1 MPALPLLAGS
11 SLELIP
17 DLSVSSSLDDRVFW
31 ALLTEVK
38 GIGPARL
45 KRLVD
50 MFGDARSAWYAD
62 PRALVDAGLER
73 RARNALIELRK
84 RVDPV
89 EQGNRIQAAGVDVVR
104 VIDSAYP
111 PLLRGVPDAPAV
123 LFVKGQ
129 LPGEGEPAI
138 AVVGTRRAT
147 AYGRQ
152 AAEKLAGELARAG
165 VVIVSGLARGIDA
178 VAHNAALAA
187 GGRTLAVLG
196 SGVDRIYPAEHKGL
210 AQRVVGS
217 GALVSEFPLGE
228 PPDAPNFP
236 RRNRIVAG
244 LARGTL
250 VIEADRES
258 GALITVDFAL
268 EQGRDVYAVPGSIFS
283 PVSRGT
289 NAMIKDG
296 AKPVMSADDILE
308 DLEMSAVTAV
318 LPAPTADTDE
328 EAVVLALLSNE
339 PMHIDDIGRLAR
351 LPMSILGGTLAMMEL
366 KGMARQV
373 GGQYYVRTGI

>member
-1 MPALPLLAGS
+1 
-11 SLELIP
+11 LIP
-17 DLSVSSSLDDRVFW
+17 GFENPDSLDDRVFW

-45 KRLVD
+45 RRLID

-62 PRALVDAGLER
+62 ARALVDAGIDR
-73 RARNALIELRK
+73 RARGALVELRK
-84 RVDPV
+84 QRDPV
-89 EQGNRIQAAGVDVVR
+89 ELGNRLRTAGVELVR
-104 VIDSAYP
+104 VIDPAYP
-111 PLLRGVPDAPAV
+111 ALLKGVPDAPAI
-123 LFVKGQ
+123 LFVKGR
-129 LPGEGEPAI
+129 LPRDDEPSI

-152 AAEKLAGELARAG
+152 AAEKIAGELARAG

-196 SGVDRIYPAEHKGL
+196 SGLDRIYPSEHKGL

-217 GALVSEFPLGE
+217 GALISEFPLGE

-250 VIEADRES
+250 VVEADRES

-268 EQGRDVYAVPGSIFS
+268 EQGRDVYSVPGSIFS

-289 NAMIKDG
+289 NTLIKEG
-296 AKPVMSADDILE
+296 AKPVMSAEDILE
-308 DLEMSAVTAV
+308 DLEMSAVEPV
-318 LPAPTADTDE
+318 SAPPTVDSDE
-328 EAVVLALLSNE
+328 EAAVLALLSTD
-339 PMHIDDIGRLAR
+339 PMHIDDIGRLTR

-366 KGMARQV
+366 KGTARQM
-373 GGQYYVRTGI
+373 GGQYYVRTGM

>member
-1 MPALPLLAGS
+1 VD
-11 SLELIP
+11 E
-17 DLSVSSSLDDRVFW
+17 RVFW

-45 KRLVD
+45 KRLIE

-62 PRALVDAGLER
+62 TRALVDAGLER
-73 RARNALIELRK
+73 RARSALIEQRK
-84 RVDPV
+84 RLDPA
-89 EQGNRIQAAGVDVVR
+89 ELGNRIRAAGVEVVR
-104 VIDSAYP
+104 VIDPEYP
-111 PLLRGVPDAPAV
+111 ARLKDLPDAPAV

-129 LPGEGEPAI
+129 LPRDDEPVI

-152 AAEKLAGELARAG
+152 AADKIAGELARAG
-165 VVIVSGLARGIDA
+165 VTIVSGLARGIDA
-178 VAHNAALAA
+178 VAHTAALAV
-187 GGRTLAVLG
+187 GGRTVAVMG

-244 LARGTL
+244 LACGTL
-250 VIEADRES
+250 VIEADKES

-289 NAMIKDG
+289 NTLIKDG
-296 AKPVMSADDILE
+296 AKPVTSADDILE
-308 DLEMSAVTAV
+308 DLALTGAELV
-318 LPAPTADTDE
+318 PAPPEADTDE
-328 EAVVLALLSNE
+328 EAVVLALLSND
-339 PMHIDDIGRLAR
+339 PMHIDDIGRMAR

-366 KGMARQV
+366 KGMARQL
-373 GGQYYVRTGI
+373 GGQYYVRIGN

>member
-1 MPALPLLAGS
+1 LFRRQWKWTA
-11 SLELIP
+11 LIP
-17 DLSVSSSLDDRVFW
+17 GFAAASAVDERVFW

-45 KRLVD
+45 RRLVD

-62 PRALVDAGLER
+62 SRALVDAGLDH
-73 RARNALIELRK
+73 RARNALMEQRK
-84 RVDPV
+84 RMDPV
-89 EQGNRIQAAGVDVVR
+89 EQGNRIHAAGVELVR
-104 VIDSAYP
+104 VIDPAYP
-111 PLLRGVPDAPAV
+111 ALLKGVADAPAV

-129 LPGEGEPAI
+129 LPRDDEPAL

-152 AAEKLAGELARAG
+152 AAEKIAGELARAG
-165 VVIVSGLARGIDA
+165 VIIISGLARGIDA

-187 GGRTLAVLG
+187 GGRTIAVLG
-196 SGVDRIYPAEHKGL
+196 SGVDRIYPSEHKGL

-289 NAMIKDG
+289 NSLIKDG
-296 AKPVMSADDILE
+296 AKLVASAEDILE
-308 DLEMSAVTAV
+308 DLEMSAVEPVFA
-318 LPAPTADTDE
+318 PPTADTDE
-328 EAVVLALLSNE
+328 EAVVLALLSSD

>member
-1 MPALPLLAGS
+1 V
-11 SLELIP
+11 IP
-17 DLSVSSSLDDRVFW
+17 GFAAADSVDDRVYW
-31 ALLTEVK
+31 ALLTAVK

-45 KRLVD
+45 RRLVD

-62 PRALVDAGLER
+62 SRALVDAGLDR
-73 RARNALIELRK
+73 RARNALIEQRNQL
-84 RVDPV
+84 DPV
-89 EQGNRIQAAGVDVVR
+89 EQGNRIRAAGVELVR

-111 PLLRGVPDAPAV
+111 ALLKGVPDAPAV

-129 LPGEGEPAI
+129 LPGNDEPAV

-152 AAEKLAGELARAG
+152 AAEKIAGELARAG

-187 GGRTLAVLG
+187 GGRTIAVLG
-196 SGVDRIYPAEHKGL
+196 SGVDRIYPSEHKGL

-289 NAMIKDG
+289 NSLIKDG
-296 AKPVMSADDILE
+296 AKPVTSAEDILE
-308 DLEMSAVTAV
+308 DFEMRAVEAV
-318 LPAPTADTDE
+318 SPPPAADTDE
-328 EAVVLALLSNE
+328 EAVVLALLSTD

-373 GGQYYVRTGI
+373 GGQYYVRTGM

>member
-1 MPALPLLAGS
+1 M
-11 SLELIP
+11 IP
-17 DLSVSSSLDDRVFW
+17 GFGNPSALDDSIFW

-45 KRLVD
+45 RRLID

-62 PRALVDAGLER
+62 ARALVDAGLDR
-73 RARNALIELRK
+73 RTRSALIELRK
-84 RVDPV
+84 QRDPV
-89 EQGNRIQAAGVDVVR
+89 ELGNRIRAAGVELVR
-104 VIDSAYP
+104 VIDPAYP
-111 PLLRGVPDAPAV
+111 ALLKGVPDAPAV
-123 LFVKGQ
+123 LFTKGK
-129 LPGEGEPAI
+129 LPGDDEPTI

-152 AAEKLAGELARAG
+152 AAEKIAGGLARAG
-165 VVIVSGLARGIDA
+165 VIIVSGLARGIDA

-187 GGRTLAVLG
+187 GGRTVAVLG
-196 SGVDRIYPAEHKGL
+196 SGLDRIYPSEHKGL
-210 AQRVVGS
+210 AQRMVGS
-217 GALVSEFPLGE
+217 GALISEFPLGE

-244 LARGTL
+244 LAQGTL

-289 NAMIKDG
+289 NTLIKEG
-296 AKPVMSADDILE
+296 AKLVMSAEDILE
-308 DLEMSAVTAV
+308 DLELSAVEPV
-318 LPAPTADTDE
+318 LAPPVADTDE
-328 EAVVLALLSNE
+328 EAVVLALLSAE
-339 PMHIDDIGRLAR
+339 PMHIDDIGRLTR

-366 KGMARQV
+366 KGTARQV
-373 GGQYYVRTGI
+373 GGQYYVRTEN

>member
-1 MPALPLLAGS
+1 M
-11 SLELIP
+11 
-17 DLSVSSSLDDRVFW
+17 LDDRVFW
-31 ALLTEVK
+31 ALLTQVK

-45 KRLVD
+45 RRLVD

-62 PRALVDAGLER
+62 TRALVDAGLER
-73 RARNALIELRK
+73 RARSALIELRK
-84 RVDPV
+84 RLDPV
-89 EQGNRIQAAGVDVVR
+89 EQGNRIEAAGVNVVR

-111 PLLRGVPDAPAV
+111 PLLRGIPDAPAV
-123 LFVKGQ
+123 LFLKGE
-129 LPGEGEPAI
+129 LPREDDPTI

-283 PVSRGT
+283 PASRGT

-308 DLEMSAVTAV
+308 DLEMSAVTPV
-318 LPAPTADTDE
+318 PPAATADTDE
-328 EAVVLALLSNE
+328 EAVVLALLSND

-366 KGMARQV
+366 KGIARQM